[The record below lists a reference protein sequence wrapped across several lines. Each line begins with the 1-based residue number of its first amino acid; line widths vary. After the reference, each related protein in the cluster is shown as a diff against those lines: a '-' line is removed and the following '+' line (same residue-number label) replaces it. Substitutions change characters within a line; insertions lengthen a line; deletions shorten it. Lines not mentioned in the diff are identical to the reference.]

1 MFFLYLLFATVFLF
15 WLCDSV
21 HLFHFRYCLIATDF
35 DNEIDE
41 SCLKDK
47 PPIVIPSLVKCV
59 SSDDVCDDVE
69 GQHQNI
75 EDEELEEKPTMMK
88 LWMIYETGTF

>member
-1 MFFLYLLFATVFLF
+1 
-15 WLCDSV
+15 
-21 HLFHFRYCLIATDF
+21 
-35 DNEIDE
+35 
-41 SCLKDK
+41 
-47 PPIVIPSLVKCV
+47 VIPSLVKCV